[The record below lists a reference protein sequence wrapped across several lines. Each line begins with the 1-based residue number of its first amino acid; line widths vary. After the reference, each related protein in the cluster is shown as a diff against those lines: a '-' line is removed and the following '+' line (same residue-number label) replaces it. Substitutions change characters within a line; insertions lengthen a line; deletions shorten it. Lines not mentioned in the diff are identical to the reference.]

1 MDRPCSPKEQQL
13 GYQNRDD
20 LGPEGKRS
28 QEKAKEHLGV
38 YSGEKE
44 RRTGMEQLQRRACC

>member
-13 GYQNRDD
+13 EYQNRDD